1 MGVLDKHIKDST
13 LIIVLAMSIMS
24 AGVVFGSICLMQMGA
39 EDVTSLGEYLK
50 NFLNASQ
57 SKINAYDVFKNA
69 FRENLIYFAVV
80 FFAGF
85 FRIGL
90 IFIAAALVRKGFI
103 IGFTSAAFIKFY
115 GAKGLLVTISML
127 PGIVLLIPAF
137 LFLSAVSAKL
147 SVRRIKT
154 EKNFLIY
161 YIFFAAV
168 IVSIFCVSA
177 LSEGYL
183 TTTFMKLI
191 SPTII
196 K

>member
-1 MGVLDKHIKDST
+1 MGILDKHIKDST
-13 LIIVLAMSIMS
+13 VIIILAMAVMT
-24 AGVVFGSICLMQMGA
+24 AGVVFGSFCLMHMGTEGVA
-39 EDVTSLGEYLK
+39 SLGEYLK

-57 SKINAYDVFKNA
+57 SQINAYDVFKNA
-69 FRENLIYFAVV
+69 FCENLIYFAVV

-115 GAKGLLVTISML
+115 GAKGLLVTASML

-137 LFLSAVSAKL
+137 LFLSAVSAEL

-177 LSEGYL
+177 LAEGYL
-183 TTTFMKLI
+183 TTTFMKLL
-191 SPTII
+191 SPKII

>member
-1 MGVLDKHIKDST
+1 MSVLDRHIKDST
-13 LIIVLAMSIMS
+13 VLIVLAMTVMT
-24 AGVVFGSICLMQMGA
+24 AGVVLGSVCLMHTGA
-39 EDVTSLGEYLK
+39 EGVTALEEYLK

-57 SKINAYDVFKNA
+57 TEIKAYDVFKNA
-69 FRENLIYFAVV
+69 FRENLMYFAVV

-90 IFIAAALVRKGFI
+90 ILIAAALLRKGFI

-115 GAKGLLVTISML
+115 GAKGMLVTASMI

-137 LFLSAVSAKL
+137 LFLSATSAGL
-147 SVRRIKT
+147 SVCRVKK
-154 EKNFLIY
+154 EKKFLIY

-177 LSEGYL
+177 LAEGYL
-183 TTTFMKLI
+183 TTTFMKLL
-191 SPTII
+191 SPKMI